1 VLGAGGSGLVGSRGS
16 AQSSLRTSLCTASC
30 GHRHAAERSVG
41 IRRGCAAGAAAI
53 SATRVPSKRMGTFR
67 ALRNSNWLKLSAK
80 RLRCSVAARNTTAT
94 ERCAAFPR
102 KGAVQIYFPCSALTS
117 QVKLILSP
125 KQRAKPKKSARKTGS
140 SNIFSV
146 LCSDYYYCFWC
157 RFWIFMAFSW
167 RQYIYM

>member
-1 VLGAGGSGLVGSRGS
+1 MLGAGGSGLVGSRGS

-80 RLRCSVAARNTTAT
+80 RLRCPVAARNTTAT

-102 KGAVQIYFPCSALTS
+102 KGAVQIYFPCSALTTITAS
-117 QVKLILSP
+117 GVDFGYLWRL
-125 KQRAKPKKSARKTGS
+125 AGG
-140 SNIFSV
+140 NIYICRGKAMRLYFYSYWFCFCAV
-146 LCSDYYYCFWC
+146 LV
-157 RFWIFMAFSW
+157 
-167 RQYIYM
+167 